1 MLPSSHL
8 SPMNFLTARHTEPT
22 LADAFSTFSAVAGQL
37 ECSYRELQKE
47 TLRLRRELETR
58 NAAIAETLD
67 ENQSM
72 RMALRCI
79 LDALPCGVVVLG
91 AGAEIVFLNLEARRQ
106 LNSCRAIAPGIQEGS
121 GNADDQSWLPLINSQ
136 AIPDGEEREV
146 PIASPQGTTWLA
158 VRSTTMHSPY
168 PIQASGH
175 KTAGQGRVVLIIRDV
190 TAQKAVQND
199 REETAHLIAL
209 AKMSA
214 VLAHEIRNP
223 LASMELLVG
232 LLYGCDEIK
241 AEQRSWIDGLRAGV
255 RSLSATVN
263 NVLRYHSLGTSSL
276 LPVQLSQVVREA
288 VQFVQ
293 PLAKQADIKLM
304 FEDELGDRKIAGNAG
319 ELQQVLFNLTLNAFR
334 HTPKSGT
341 VKVRAAKEEKGE
353 TERVFLEV
361 TDTGEGIRPAD
372 IPHLFDAGF
381 SATGQNPGLGLAV
394 CKKIVELHRGEISV
408 SSRLGT
414 GSTFRLEFPLY
425 D

>member
-1 MLPSSHL
+1 
-8 SPMNFLTARHTEPT
+8 MNFLTARDIEPT

-37 ECSYRELQKE
+37 EYSYRELQKE
-47 TLRLRRELETR
+47 SLRLRRELETR
-58 NAAIAETLD
+58 NAAIAETLN

-79 LDALPCGVVVLG
+79 LDALPCGVAVLG
-91 AGAEIVFLNLEARRQ
+91 AAGEIVFLNVEARRQ
-106 LNSCRAIAPGIQEGS
+106 LRACRAITRGNQEQT
-121 GNADDQSWLPLINSQ
+121 GNPDDESVLSQITSQ

-146 PIASPQGTTWLA
+146 PIAAPTGTIWLA
-158 VRSTTMHSPY
+158 VRSTTMNSPY
-168 PIQASGH
+168 PVNTDGKKAAIS
-175 KTAGQGRVVLIIRDV
+175 GRVVLISRDI
-190 TAQKAVQND
+190 TAQKALQND

-232 LLYGCDEIK
+232 LLYGCDELK
-241 AEQRSWIDGLRAGV
+241 SEHRTWVDGLRAGV

-276 LPVQLSQVVREA
+276 LPVQFSQVIREA

-293 PLAKQADIKLM
+293 PLAKQAEIKLI
-304 FEDELGDRKIAGNAG
+304 FEDELGDQKIPGNPG

-334 HTPKSGT
+334 HTPKRGT
-341 VKVRAAKEEKGE
+341 VKVRVAKEE
-353 TERVFLEV
+353 TAASERVIVEV
-361 TDTGEGIRPAD
+361 LDTGEGINPQD

-394 CKKIVELHRGEISV
+394 CKKIVELHRGAISV
-408 SSRLGT
+408 ASELGA
-414 GSTFRLEFPLY
+414 GSTFRLEFPLH